1 MIVRLSGIGVSLV
14 SRKPEEELLYTL
26 FTNIIGEIVV
36 TPRGK
41 KFCVSVLDI
50 QVDNQLFDA
59 PVPVVIYVTPPGS
72 RGDEGQQKMVALE
85 IAGESQ
91 TSVNENAVLV
101 KVSFDN
107 YKRLIFVYNC
117 LIF

>member
-1 MIVRLSGIGVSLV
+1 M
-14 SRKPEEELLYTL
+14 YTL
-26 FTNIIGEIVV
+26 FTNIIGEVVV

-41 KFCVSVLDI
+41 KFCISVLDI

-72 RGDEGQQKMVALE
+72 RGDDEQQKMVALE
-85 IAGESQ
+85 VAGESQ

-101 KVSFDN
+101 KVSFPRYPDKVN
-107 YKRLIFVYNC
+107 TKFIF
-117 LIF
+117 

>member
-1 MIVRLSGIGVSLV
+1 MRLSGIGVSLV
-14 SRKPEEELLYTL
+14 SRKPEEELLYTF

-59 PVPVVIYVTPPGS
+59 PVPVVLYVTPPGS
-72 RGDEGQQKMVALE
+72 RGDDEQQKMVALE

-101 KVSFDN
+101 KVVPT
-107 YKRLIFVYNC
+107 LIFN
-117 LIF
+117 L